1 MKAAVG
7 LGNPGLEYALTR
19 HNVGFHVVDLYRR
32 DMRRVGRGRRVHQA
46 VVYRQRNFLLMK
58 PSTFMNASG
67 DAVAELVAARRLRP
81 EDVLIVH
88 DDLDLPLGRLRIV
101 PGGGAG
107 THKGVQSV
115 IEALGTTDFPRL
127 KVGIEIA
134 DRAVEGSAFVL
145 EPFPEAEW
153 AQLVPVLHRA
163 AAALAAFAR
172 LPLDHVMTQF
182 NTPPDEVAAA

>member
-1 MKAAVG
+1 MKAVVG

-19 HNVGFHVVDLYRR
+19 HNVGFHVIDLYRR
-32 DMRRVGRGRRVHQA
+32 DMRRVGRGRRVHHA
-46 VVYRQRNFLLMK
+46 VVYRQRDLFLMK

-67 DAVAELVAARRLRP
+67 DAVAELVEARRLHP
-81 EDVLIVH
+81 EDVLVIH

-115 IEALGTTDFPRL
+115 IDALGTTAFPRL
-127 KVGIEIA
+127 KLGIEIA

-153 AQLVPVLHRA
+153 EQLIPVLHRA
-163 AAALAAFAR
+163 AEAVAAFSR
-172 LPLDHVMTQF
+172 LPLDHVMTAF
-182 NTPPDEVAAA
+182 NTPPDVVAAA